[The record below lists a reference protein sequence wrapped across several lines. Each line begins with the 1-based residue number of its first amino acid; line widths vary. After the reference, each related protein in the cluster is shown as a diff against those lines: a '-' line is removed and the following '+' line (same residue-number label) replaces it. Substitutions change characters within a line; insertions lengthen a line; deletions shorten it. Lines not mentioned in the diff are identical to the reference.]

1 MKLRMAKYILASFC
15 ILAVMLIFLGSSMQ
29 SRTFCLGGIIVA
41 FIGTVFWILFG
52 RCPHCGKYLGKGNE
66 NYCPMLQFKSWY
78 GDLDIFSVGEYYSC
92 YTDQQKDWEKEVL
105 NLIKLI
111 P

>member
-78 GDLDIFSVGEYYSC
+78 GDLDIFLLVNTIPVIPTSRKIGRR
-92 YTDQQKDWEKEVL
+92 KF
-105 NLIKLI
+105 LI
-111 P
+111 